1 MSSTS
6 FNILPTISKTK
17 TRKNISEIH
26 QEYELIRKYI
36 DQKKDSPNLF
46 LNKLDNR
53 FRMYF
58 AKCKTYHENHGLSSN
73 DITKDVEDEDLGID
87 DILAVEDKAQ
97 NDKSSQSFLEEILR
111 FKKNF

>member
-6 FNILPTISKTK
+6 FNILPTITKTK
-17 TRKNISEIH
+17 TRKNIREIH
-26 QEYELIRKYI
+26 HEYELIRKYI
-36 DQKKDSPNLF
+36 DQKKDSPNIF

-58 AKCKTYHENHGLSSN
+58 AKCKKYNENNGISSN
-73 DITKDVEDEDLGID
+73 DITKDAEEEDLGID
-87 DILAVEDKAQ
+87 DILAVEDIAQ
-97 NDKSSQSFLEEILR
+97 NDKSQSFLEEILR

>member
-1 MSSTS
+1 MSSAS
-6 FNILPTISKTK
+6 FNILPTITKTK

-73 DITKDVEDEDLGID
+73 DITKDVEEEDLGID

>member
-6 FNILPTISKTK
+6 FNILPTITKTK
-17 TRKNISEIH
+17 TRKNIREIH
-26 QEYELIRKYI
+26 HEYELIRKYI
-36 DQKKDSPNLF
+36 DQKKESPNLF

-58 AKCKTYHENHGLSSN
+58 AKCKTYHENNGLSTI
-73 DITKDVEDEDLGID
+73 DITKDVEEEDLGID
-87 DILAVEDKAQ
+87 DILAVEDIAQ
-97 NDKSSQSFLEEILR
+97 NNKSQSFLEEILR

>member
-6 FNILPTISKTK
+6 FNILPTITKTK
-17 TRKNISEIH
+17 TRKNIREIH
-26 QEYELIRKYI
+26 HEYELIRKYI

-58 AKCKTYHENHGLSSN
+58 AKCKTYNENNGISPI
-73 DITKDVEDEDLGID
+73 DITKDVEEEDLGID
-87 DILAVEDKAQ
+87 DILAVEDIAQ
-97 NDKSSQSFLEEILR
+97 NDKSQSFLEEILR

>member
-73 DITKDVEDEDLGID
+73 DITKDVEEEDLGID